1 MLIEIGSNANFIYD
15 KDYKI
20 NDRNI
25 VDQLVIILITGQIE
39 KQYIERKFI
48 GLEKVIQ
55 NYELVYKS

>member
-1 MLIEIGSNANFIYD
+1 VLIEIGSNANFIYD